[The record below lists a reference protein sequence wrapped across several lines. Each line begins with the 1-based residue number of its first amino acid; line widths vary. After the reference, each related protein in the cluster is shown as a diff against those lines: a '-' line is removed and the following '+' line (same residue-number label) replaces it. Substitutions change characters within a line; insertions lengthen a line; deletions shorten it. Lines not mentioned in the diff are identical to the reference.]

1 MVASG
6 TQDATSAWSGQAR
19 AAVGAKERAI
29 RFPLRRTVAKRQ
41 DWAGAS
47 GQHSR
52 LSDDELDSVVLHLG
66 SRHQGNLDAGSDVGR
81 GLRADA

>member
-1 MVASG
+1 MVARG
-6 TQDATSAWSGQAR
+6 TQDATGASSGQAG

-52 LSDDELDSVVLHLG
+52 LSGDELDSVVLHLNF
-66 SRHQGNLDAGSDVGR
+66 RHQGNLDADSDEG
-81 GLRADA
+81 